1 MLGLTLEELTDRVM
15 STVHGEDA
23 EPHVFAALHML
34 SGWGSLQAYLLFCAL
49 ANAGL
54 KTIQNNK
61 TKVIDKARGKKKF
74 TSIARPHFHSRIFT
88 GFQGFSGAQTAD
100 TLSGDRFAYPNRAAL
115 VCTME
120 GNAHSLLPY

>member
-1 MLGLTLEELTDRVM
+1 M

-49 ANAGL
+49 ANAEL
-54 KTIQNNK
+54 RTIQNNK
-61 TKVIDKARGKKKF
+61 TKAIEKVRGEKKF
-74 TSIARPHFHSRIFT
+74 TSIARPHFQTRIFT
-88 GFQGFSGAQTAD
+88 GFQGFSSSSNSAI
-100 TLSGDRFAYPNRAAL
+100 LSGDRFAYPNRVAL

-120 GNAHSLLPY
+120 GNAGSLLAY